1 MNNALARIIYG
12 AGSRMRGASVLA
24 YLEELKESQWWS
36 EEKHEAAQLAKLRT
50 LLAHAREH
58 APFYRERFERHGFDC
73 DVDSLAGFKALPS
86 VSKKEIASHRDTI
99 QNGGRGGRLVYSKTA
114 GTTSIPFSF
123 YRTSDWDAQHRAA
136 IARGYS
142 WYGVDP
148 WMPSGYLWSIPPRPA
163 LRLKNRFLDF
173 LQNRFRQKRFDLSP
187 ETFEDFYGKL
197 ARAEYLTGYS
207 SLLYEFARFVNK
219 RHPGEGFHGLR
230 LVKGT
235 SEKIFPHYQDE
246 ARGAFDQPIRG
257 EYGAAEAGIIAFEC
271 PEGSLH
277 VNEEHV
283 IVEIENEEVVVTNL
297 LSHSF
302 PFIRYRLGDYLKF
315 REGFAC
321 PCGRKGLVIGDIM
334 GRVGMSV
341 YGSGGRVFPSIAVD
355 QIVKS
360 LVSLGGLVA
369 QCQAVQRVEG
379 RLDFYFVPGR
389 ILAPKE
395 IGRIERF
402 FGEMTERYFGGD
414 IECGVHLVESI
425 PRTGNKF
432 LEFVSELPRRD

>member
-1 MNNALARIIYG
+1 MNTALAKTIYI
-12 AGSRMRGASVLA
+12 AGCRMRGASVPA

-36 EEKHEAAQLAKLRT
+36 GERHEAAQLAKLRT

-73 DVDSLAGFKALPS
+73 EVASLAAFKALPS
-86 VSKKEIASHRDTI
+86 VSKKEIASHGDAI
-99 QNGGRGGRLVYSKTA
+99 QNGGRGGKLVFSKTA
-114 GTTSIPFSF
+114 GTTSVPFSF
-123 YRTSDWDAQHRAA
+123 RRSAAWDAQHRAA
-136 IARGYS
+136 IARGCS

-148 WMPSGYLWSIPPRPA
+148 WMPSGYLWSIPPRLS
-163 LRLKNRFLDF
+163 LRLKNRFFDF
-173 LQNRFRQKRFDLSP
+173 LQNRFRQRRFDLSP
-187 ETFEDFYGKL
+187 ETFESFYRKL
-197 ARAEYLTGYS
+197 SRAEYLAGYS
-207 SLLYEFARFVNK
+207 SLLYEFARFVNE
-219 RHPGEGFHGLR
+219 RHPGRGFHGLK

-277 VNEEHV
+277 VNAEHV
-283 IVEIENEEVVVTNL
+283 IVEIEEGEIVVTNL
-297 LSHSF
+297 LSDSF
-302 PFIRYRLGDYLKF
+302 PFIRYRLGDYVRF

-334 GRVGMSV
+334 GRVGMNV

-355 QIVKS
+355 QIIKS
-360 LVSLGGLVA
+360 LVFLGGLVA
-369 QCQAVQRVEG
+369 QCQAVQLDEG
-379 RLDFYFVPGR
+379 KLDFHFVPAR
-389 ILAPKE
+389 DLSPADRR
-395 IGRIERF
+395 RIERF
-402 FGEMTERYFGGD
+402 FGEMTERYFGGS

-432 LEFVSELPRRD
+432 LEFVSEIPRRD